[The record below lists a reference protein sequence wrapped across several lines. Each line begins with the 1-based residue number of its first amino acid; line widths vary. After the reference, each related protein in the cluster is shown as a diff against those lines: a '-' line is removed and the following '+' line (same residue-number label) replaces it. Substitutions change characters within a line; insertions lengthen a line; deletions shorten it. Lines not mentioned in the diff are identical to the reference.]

1 LQRKPH
7 PVKLTRFFGNVQIH
21 QFMSGRIKLL
31 RNGVPISE
39 ADAPELGYEYDV
51 PGPFDGTCGTYG
63 LDEFQLPH
71 PQCPETYICGLEDA
85 SSNSSSGLQSYAAC
99 TNAMNCH
106 MFAGMTT
113 GVKAGSPTALFIHQV
128 SRILCGAPVERRM
141 CIGKSHS
148 GQWIAPAL
156 LPDVCR

>member
-1 LQRKPH
+1 
-7 PVKLTRFFGNVQIH
+7 
-21 QFMSGRIKLL
+21 MSGRIKLL

-39 ADAPELGYEYDV
+39 ADDPELGYEYDV
-51 PGPFDGTCGTYG
+51 PGPFDETCGTYG

-71 PQCPETYICGLEDA
+71 PQCPETYICGLDDA
-85 SSNSSSGLQSYAAC
+85 SSSSSGLQSYAAC

-128 SRILCGAPVERRM
+128 SRILRGAPLERS
-141 CIGKSHS
+141 CASANLTLANGS
-148 GQWIAPAL
+148 L
-156 LPDVCR
+156 LPCFDVCR